1 MVANIVNAQTEAK
14 CFFVEKVIQRAT
26 NEGVSLSAA
35 ERWMLRFSESD
46 PEFDVDPSRV
56 DELAAQMSDEEYEAK
71 IAGLLERSLAADIA
85 ADAGARK
92 VWQQAHSV
100 LAQGDHYIQIMVD
113 RAVGGS
119 LKRWWE
125 FWR

>member
-1 MVANIVNAQTEAK
+1 MVNTQTEAK
-14 CFFVEKVIQRAT
+14 RFFVEKVIQRAT

-46 PEFDVDPSRV
+46 PAFDVDASRV

-71 IAGLLERSLAADIA
+71 IAGLLERSFAADIA
-85 ADAGARK
+85 ADAGARA

-100 LAQGDHYIQIMVD
+100 LAQGDHYIQIMID
-113 RAVGGS
+113 RAVGER